1 MRKLKLYIETSTVN
15 FALSDQN
22 PAYKEATL
30 KLFKAIR
37 SGTHEAYTS
46 EVVLREI
53 NRASAHKARRLRSVM
68 NDLNLEVLP
77 INEDIEGLAEE
88 YVKAKLIPLNYIDDA
103 LHIAI
108 ASYYGM
114 DAIVTWNFEHMIKWQ
129 TKKGVVSVNVLKGF
143 HPIEII
149 SPMEVT

>member
-15 FALSDQN
+15 FALSDQV
-22 PAYKEATL
+22 PAYKETTL
-30 KLFKAIR
+30 KLFKTIH
-37 SGTHEAYTS
+37 SGTHDAYTA

-77 INEDIEGLAEE
+77 MNEEIEGLAEE

-108 ASYYGM
+108 AN
-114 DAIVTWNFEHMIKWQ
+114 TLLN
-129 TKKGVVSVNVLKGF
+129 
-143 HPIEII
+143 
-149 SPMEVT
+149 